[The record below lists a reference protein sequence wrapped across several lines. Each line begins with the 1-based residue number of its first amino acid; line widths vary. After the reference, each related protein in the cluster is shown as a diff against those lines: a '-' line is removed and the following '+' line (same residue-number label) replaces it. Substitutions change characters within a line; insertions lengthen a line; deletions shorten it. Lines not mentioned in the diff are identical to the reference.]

1 MCGIKSHMWDV
12 LLWFW
17 ITSFK
22 KWRLWGIG
30 SIWHKASFHAH
41 GTYLIYTILLNR
53 RCSATTSECCQSHKL
68 MVAAGPSLED
78 SRARDTHPHVITH
91 QERSVCPLHRSEEQ
105 GKETPPCFRGHIF
118 CPAATWTMW
127 LAVFKRNREWML
139 RWSTLTRSKPSRSLG
154 NSSTSCSG
162 AEWRGRGVATRSRSR
177 PSLDMHSDGG
187 SGSSRAESL
196 NQRPLTKVVSVIPGT
211 PTT

>member
-1 MCGIKSHMWDV
+1 MLGHYLWMLSVGQVDGGSGSLTGGQQGQRHSSSCHYPWD
-12 LLWFW
+12 
-17 ITSFK
+17 
-22 KWRLWGIG
+22 
-30 SIWHKASFHAH
+30 
-41 GTYLIYTILLNR
+41 
-53 RCSATTSECCQSHKL
+53 
-68 MVAAGPSLED
+68 
-78 SRARDTHPHVITH
+78 H

-139 RWSTLTRSKPSRSLG
+139 RWSTLTRSKPSRSPG

-162 AEWRGRGVATRSRSR
+162 AEWRGRGVATHSRSR

-196 NQRPLTKVVSVIPGT
+196 NQNPLTKVVSVIPGT